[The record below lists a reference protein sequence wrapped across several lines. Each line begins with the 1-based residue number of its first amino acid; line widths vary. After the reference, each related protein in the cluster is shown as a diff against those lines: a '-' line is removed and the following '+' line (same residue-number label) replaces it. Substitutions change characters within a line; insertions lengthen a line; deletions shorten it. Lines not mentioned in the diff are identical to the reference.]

1 MPFLLIAVVLLLP
14 YAFVVLLPFSI
25 VQRYRTGTARRLGR
39 PWVASLNVLA
49 LSLSAFIFL
58 VAASFANF
66 WAPRALPYSF
76 AGLLCG
82 ILLGF
87 VGLRL
92 TRWEPTERGLHYT
105 PPRLLVLLITVV
117 VTVRVFYGFWRA
129 WHTWHQAG
137 LRGSWLAHAGA
148 AGSLAMGAGVLGYYF
163 TYWCG
168 VARRL
173 RRRGK
178 LKVISVR

>member
-1 MPFLLIAVVLLLP
+1 MPLILIAFVLLLP
-14 YAFVVLLPFSI
+14 VLFVVMLPFSI
-25 VQRYRTGTARRLGR
+25 VQRYRTGTARRIGR
-39 PWVASLNVLA
+39 PWVASLNVLM
-49 LSLSAFIFL
+49 LSLSAYLFL
-58 VAASFANF
+58 IAASFASF
-66 WAPRALPYSF
+66 WAPNALPYSF

-82 ILLGF
+82 IALGF

-92 TRWEPTERGLHYT
+92 TRWESTAGGLHYT
-105 PPRLLVLLITVV
+105 PPRILVLLITVV

-129 WHTWHQAG
+129 WHAWHIAG
-137 LRGSWLAHAGA
+137 AGGSWLAHVGA

-173 RRRGK
+173 RSRGK
-178 LKVISVR
+178 LKVINVR

>member
-1 MPFLLIAVVLLLP
+1 MPLILIAVVLLLP
-14 YAFVVLLPFSI
+14 LLFVVLLPISI
-25 VQRYRTGTARRLGR
+25 VQRYRTGTARRMGR
-39 PWVASLNVLA
+39 PWVASLNVLG

-58 VAASFANF
+58 IAASFANF
-66 WAPRALPYSF
+66 WAPNALPYSF
-76 AGLLCG
+76 IGLLCG
-82 ILLGF
+82 IVLGF

-92 TRWEPTERGLHYT
+92 TRWEPTARGLHYT

-129 WHTWHQAG
+129 WYAWHQAG
-137 LRGSWLAHAGA
+137 AAGSWLAHAGA

-173 RRRGK
+173 TSRRR
-178 LKVISVR
+178 LKVISTK